1 MKVAIVGTYPAETYK
16 KFEEHFAGNPEI
28 FCIDVYYFCQ
38 NTISLDQI

>member
-28 FCIDVYYFCQ
+28 EVVEIDTQEKF
-38 NTISLDQI
+38 DA